1 MSELGEVLPTDS
13 VVNPGIEKLR
23 QIHQLSINDPESYWR
38 DVSKELFWSEKSGP
52 AFEKMEAPP
61 FGKWFG
67 NWKTNICYNALDKHV
82 NSPRR
87 NKIAYYW
94 EGEDG
99 TERTISYAQL
109 LSEVSKFTRMLRDFG
124 VRKGDRVTIY
134 LPMIPELPVAMLATL
149 RMGAIHSV
157 VFAGFTAQ
165 AVADRID
172 DSKSKIVIT
181 ADGAYRRGKV
191 INLKVVVDEA
201 LSRTSSVEKVVVV
214 KRTGTPVHMMKDRDH
229 WYHDLMADR
238 SDEPIGVVS
247 EAEMVEGTHPSYIL
261 YTSGTTGKPKGAT
274 HSTGG
279 YMVWTFF
286 TQKAVFDVKDEDVY
300 WCAADIGW
308 VTGHSYIV
316 YGPLLTGA
324 TSIIYE
330 GAPDFPAP
338 DRWWKIINKYKV
350 TIFYTSPTAIRSHMK
365 FGEHWVK
372 KYDLSS
378 LRLLGSV
385 GEPINPE
392 AWNWYY
398 FNIGLGRTPI
408 VDTWWQTET
417 GGIMISPQPGIA
429 VIPLKRGSATFPLP
443 GVEADVLT
451 EDGERTKAMEK
462 GYLVIKKP
470 WPGQFVTL
478 WNDPERFS
486 SVYFSRYPG
495 FYYPGDYAVKDRD
508 GYFWLLGRADE
519 VLKVAGHRIGTIEL
533 EDALISHG
541 AVAES
546 AVIGKADPIKMQV
559 PVAFVVLRPGREPSH
574 RLRTELLNHIRK
586 TIGPIAV
593 PEAIYFVDKL
603 PKTRSGKIMR
613 RVVGAVAQEKPIGD
627 VTTLED
633 ETSVEEA
640 KRAYEEL
647 KTEMQ
652 SSLEKT
658 E

>member
-13 VVNPGIEKLR
+13 VVYPNVEKLHKIHDASIADPEKYWR
-23 QIHQLSINDPESYWR
+23 QISE
-38 DVSKELFWSEKSGP
+38 ELFWIEKNGP
-52 AFEKMEAPP
+52 IFEKIESPP
-61 FGKWFG
+61 YGRWLNG
-67 NWKTNICYNALDKHV
+67 WKTNISFNALDRNV
-82 NSPRR
+82 APRK
-87 NKIAYYW
+87 NKVAYYW

-99 TERTISYAQL
+99 STRTISYSQL
-109 LSEVSKFTRMLRDFG
+109 LMEVSKLAGILQDFG
-124 VRKGDRVTIY
+124 VKKGDRVTIY

-149 RMGAIHSV
+149 RLGAIHSV
-157 VFAGFTAQ
+157 IFAGFTAQ
-165 AVADRID
+165 AVADRIE

-181 ADGAYRRGKV
+181 ADGSFRRGKV
-191 INLKVVVDEA
+191 IPLKPIVDEA
-201 LSRTSSVEKVVVV
+201 LSKTSSVEKVIVV
-214 KRTGTPVHMMKDRDH
+214 KRTGSNPHMIEDRDY
-229 WYHDLMADR
+229 WYDELM
-238 SDEPIGVVS
+238 SQVKSPKLVP
-247 EAEMVEGTHPSYIL
+247 AEMVEGTHPSYIL

-274 HSTGG
+274 HSTAG
-279 YMVWTFF
+279 YMLWCYF
-286 TQKAVFDVKDEDVY
+286 TQKVVFDIKDEDIY

-324 TSIIYE
+324 TSILYE
-330 GAPDFPAP
+330 GAPDYPSP
-338 DRWWKIINKYKV
+338 DRWWQIVEKYGV

-365 FGEHWVK
+365 AGEQWAK
-372 KYDLSS
+372 KHDLST

-398 FNIGLGRTPI
+398 SNIGSSRTPI

-429 VIPLKRGSATFPLP
+429 LIPLKRGSATFPLP
-443 GVEADVLT
+443 GVDIDVLS
-451 EDGERTKAMEK
+451 EDGERAKPMEK

-470 WPGQFVTL
+470 WPGEFMTL

-486 SVYFSRYPG
+486 SVYFSKYPG
-495 FYYPGDYAVKDRD
+495 YYYPGDYAVKDRD

-533 EDALISHG
+533 EDALISHP

-574 RLRTELLNHIRK
+574 RLRTELMNHIRK

-593 PEAIYFVDKL
+593 PEAIYFVEKL

-640 KRAYEEL
+640 RKAYDDLKMEMKSSEE
-647 KTEMQ
+647 
-652 SSLEKT
+652 SA
-658 E
+658 

>member
-1 MSELGEVLPTDS
+1 MSELGEVLPTES
-13 VVNPGIEKLR
+13 VVNPGIERLR
-23 QIHQLSINDPESYWR
+23 QVHESSLADPERFWR
-38 DVSKELFWSEKSGP
+38 DVSKELFWSEKIGP
-52 AFEKMEAPP
+52 AFEKLNVPP
-61 FGKWFG
+61 FGKWFA
-67 NWKTNICYNALDKHV
+67 NWKTNICFNALDRHV
-82 NSPRR
+82 NSSRR

-99 TERTISYAQL
+99 TERAISYAL
-109 LSEVSKFTRMLRDFG
+109 LWNEVTNFARVLRDLG
-124 VRKGDRVTIY
+124 VNKGDRVTIY

-149 RMGAIHSV
+149 RLGAIHSV

-165 AVADRID
+165 AVADRIE

-181 ADGAYRRGKV
+181 ADGAFRRGKT
-191 INLKVVVDEA
+191 INLKLIVDEA

-214 KRTGTPVHMMKDRDH
+214 KRTGGAVHMAKERDL
-229 WYHDLMADR
+229 WYHELMLNR
-238 SDEPIGVVS
+238 PETSSSVSSEP
-247 EAEMVEGTHPSYIL
+247 EMVEGLHPSYIL

-286 TQKAVFDVKDEDVY
+286 TQKAVFNVQEDDVY

-324 TSIIYE
+324 TSVLYE

-338 DRWWKIINKYKV
+338 DRWWKMIEKYKV

-365 FGEHWVK
+365 FGEQWAK

-398 FNIGLGRTPI
+398 SHIGNNRTPI

-429 VIPLKRGSATFPLP
+429 LVPLKRGSATFPLP
-443 GVEADVLT
+443 GVDADVVT
-451 EDGERTKAMEK
+451 EDGERTKPMEK
-462 GYLVIKKP
+462 GFLLIRKP
-470 WPGQFVTL
+470 WPGQFITL

-495 FYYPGDYAVKDRD
+495 YYYPGDYAVRDRD

-546 AVIGKADPIKMQV
+546 AVIGKADPVKLQV

-574 RLRTELLNHIRK
+574 RLRTELLNHIKK

-640 KRAYEEL
+640 KRAYEDL
-647 KTEMQ
+647 KKEMH